1 MKRFT
6 VLAFFVMVALSS
18 FAYYGDYSYSSPKF
32 EMPGWLIFM
41 GIIMFVWGV
50 LEIILFFKI
59 WGMTDDI
66 REMKTNYFNEK
77 KRTRKSMRKNFLL
90 GDIEKVKTT
99 LLKQFVD
106 DVEAAFAKMK
116 SSGYEDDENGT
127 YHLVSYNEKNLKES
141 IRPYIEKL
149 QKQFEFIGEEM
160 PIYFTR
166 METFNDYF
174 SIFAEEDNVETTVKT
189 NTPNIASAERNDNG
203 QEKNR
208 KQKQLGNRR
217 KTYISSLYQ

>member
-77 KRTRKSMRKNFLL
+77 KRTRKSMRKTFSLA
-90 GDIEKVKTT
+90 T
-99 LLKQFVD
+99 LK
-106 DVEAAFAKMK
+106 
-116 SSGYEDDENGT
+116 
-127 YHLVSYNEKNLKES
+127 
-141 IRPYIEKL
+141 R
-149 QKQFEFIGEEM
+149 
-160 PIYFTR
+160 
-166 METFNDYF
+166 
-174 SIFAEEDNVETTVKT
+174 
-189 NTPNIASAERNDNG
+189 
-203 QEKNR
+203 
-208 KQKQLGNRR
+208 
-217 KTYISSLYQ
+217 